1 MPATKAPEDLL
12 RKIRQGNRFLLT
24 SHVNPDGDAIGSE
37 LGLAR
42 LLRRL
47 GKGAVVWNLDPIP
60 AIYRPLPGSDRV
72 HSGAEPPAGFPEKF
86 DSIVVLE
93 CPSPDRTGLEEHLTS
108 LPVINIDHHL
118 GNQHYGAVNWVDSA
132 APAVGEMVF
141 RLAQALKV
149 ALEPEIASCLYLTL
163 VTDTGGFRFS
173 NATPA
178 AFEAAAAL
186 VREGAHPEQVAQW
199 LYESQPAAVVRLLGE
214 MLRTLALHHGGR
226 IATVRLEP
234 EMFARA
240 GAAAG
245 DSEGLI
251 DHPRSIAGVDAVA
264 LVRRREDGSYK
275 VSLRSRGEVDVEKI
289 ARHHGGGGHRNAA
302 GYALEAGGAGSSAE
316 VERAVVSEVASALP
330 MADTST
336 AAPEGATG
344 METAGTP
351 AHPVSVE
358 AGAEAGDLGVAQATA
373 SRAESADESAA
384 ATGSGAA
391 SGAATGS
398 GATSA
403 AATTAATGAEHASAA
418 ATGKA
423 TAAAGAGKPAG

>member
-93 CPSPDRTGLEEHLTS
+93 CPSLDRTGLEQHFSPGAPGAE

-199 LYESQPAAVVRLLGE
+199 LYESQPLAVVRLLGE
-214 MLRTLALHHGGR
+214 MLQTLTLHHGGR
-226 IATVRLEP
+226 IATVRLDP

-251 DHPRSIAGVDAVA
+251 DYPRSIAGVDAVA
-264 LVRRREDGSYK
+264 LIRRREDGSHK

-302 GYALEAGGAGSSAE
+302 GYALSGGEGNTEKVELEA
-316 VERAVVSEVASALP
+316 VSEIAAALP
-330 MADTST
+330 A
-336 AAPEGATG
+336 
-344 METAGTP
+344 
-351 AHPVSVE
+351 
-358 AGAEAGDLGVAQATA
+358 
-373 SRAESADESAA
+373 
-384 ATGSGAA
+384 
-391 SGAATGS
+391 
-398 GATSA
+398 ATSA
-403 AATTAATGAEHASAA
+403 AAPADPTGTETVEAPTDPVSVAAGGE
-418 ATGKA
+418 AT
-423 TAAAGAGKPAG
+423 GAGKPAG

>member
-93 CPSPDRTGLEEHLTS
+93 CPSPDRTGLEEHLAPGA

-163 VTDTGGFRFS
+163 VTDTGGFRYS

-199 LYESQPAAVVRLLGE
+199 LYESQPVAVVRLLGE
-214 MLRTLALHHGGR
+214 MLQTLALHHGGR
-226 IATVRLEP
+226 IATVRLDP

-264 LVRRREDGSYK
+264 LIRRREDGSHK

-302 GYALEAGGAGSSAE
+302 GYALEAGEAASTAE
-316 VERAVVSEVASALP
+316 VERQVVAEVAAALP
-330 MADTST
+330 AAEASADAAPTT
-336 AAPEGATG
+336 AAPA
-344 METAGTP
+344 AGTGTETTVAP
-351 AHPVSVE
+351 ADPASPQGGGDPE
-358 AGAEAGDLGVAQATA
+358 AIAAARAGH
-373 SRAESADESAA
+373 AESEDESAV
-384 ATGSGAA
+384 ATA
-391 SGAATGS
+391 
-398 GATSA
+398 
-403 AATTAATGAEHASAA
+403 
-418 ATGKA
+418 
-423 TAAAGAGKPAG
+423 AAAGAGKPAG

>member
-47 GKGAVVWNLDPIP
+47 GKGAVVWNLDQTP

-72 HSGAEPPAGFPEKF
+72 HCGAEPPAGFPEKF

-93 CPSPDRTGLEEHLTS
+93 CPSPDRTGIEQHLTA

-149 ALEPEIASCLYLTL
+149 SLEPEIASCLYLTL
-163 VTDTGGFRFS
+163 VTDTGGFRYS

-214 MLRTLALHHGGR
+214 MLQTLELHHGGR
-226 IATVRLEP
+226 IATVRLDP

-240 GAAAG
+240 GAGAG

-251 DHPRSIAGVDAVA
+251 DQPRSIAGVDAVA
-264 LVRRREDGSYK
+264 LIRRRDDGTHK

-302 GYALEAGGAGSSAE
+302 GYALDGGAAASTAEIERQVVEEVAAALPATSAGAGGA
-316 VERAVVSEVASALP
+316 
-330 MADTST
+330 D
-336 AAPEGATG
+336 AANAA
-344 METAGTP
+344 ETAGSAEAAAAAGT
-351 AHPVSVE
+351 ASTDSTGGTVE
-358 AGAEAGDLGVAQATA
+358 AGA
-373 SRAESADESAA
+373 AA
-384 ATGSGAA
+384 M
-391 SGAATGS
+391 
-398 GATSA
+398 
-403 AATTAATGAEHASAA
+403 
-418 ATGKA
+418 
-423 TAAAGAGKPAG
+423 PAGVGQPGPG